1 MINNSGKNV
10 AVVNQKGGVGKTT
23 TSINLSTGLALAG
36 KKVLLID
43 MDPQAHSTVGLGFQ
57 PGSYVK
63 ALDDVLA
70 QRTSLEDAI
79 LETQVQNLFIAP
91 SRIHLDR
98 TEHELSTALFRE
110 SLLAK
115 AIGTL
120 NYDFIVIDCRPT
132 LGTLT
137 INAIFASTFII
148 VPCEMSRYSLDG
160 FADLMETID
169 AIKGINVNKQEFV
182 RILLTKFDVRNSVSN
197 EWVMTQLNNGYKD
210 FLFQTK
216 IRRNEALNQ
225 AHMAMEPIFN
235 FKADSPGAED
245 YAQLAKEFLR
255 LCQ

>member
-1 MINNSGKNV
+1 MSDHLRKSV

-23 TSINLSTGLALAG
+23 TAINLSSGLALAG
-36 KKVLLID
+36 KRVLLID
-43 MDPQAHSTVGLGFQ
+43 MDPQAHSTVGLGFE
-57 PGSYVK
+57 PGSYDK

-70 QRTSLEDAI
+70 QSVAMEEAI
-79 LETQVQNLFIAP
+79 LKTQVQNLFLTP

-110 SLLAK
+110 SLIAK
-115 AIGTL
+115 AIGGL
-120 NYDFIVIDCRPT
+120 DYDFIVIDCRPT

-137 INAIFASTFII
+137 INAIYAATFII

-169 AIKGINVNKQEFV
+169 AIKGRNVKKQEFV
-182 RILLTKFDVRNSVSN
+182 RILLTKFDARNRVSN
-197 EWVMTQLNNGYKD
+197 DWVMAQLENGYKD
-210 FLFQTK
+210 FLFGTR
-216 IRRNEALNQ
+216 IRKNEALNQ

-245 YAQLAKEFLR
+245 YAQLTKEFLS

>member
-1 MINNSGKNV
+1 MTSNSRKNV
-10 AVVNQKGGVGKTT
+10 AIVNQKGGVGKTT
-23 TSINLSTGLALAG
+23 TSINLSTGLARAG

-43 MDPQAHSTVGLGFQ
+43 MDPQAHSTVGLGFE
-57 PGSYVK
+57 PGSYDK

-70 QRTSLEDAI
+70 QRSSLEEAI
-79 LETQVQNLFIAP
+79 LRTQVQNLFLVP

-115 AIGTL
+115 AIGAL
-120 NYDFIVIDCRPT
+120 DYDFIVFDCRPT

-137 INAIFASTFII
+137 INAIYASTFII

-169 AIKGINVNKQEFV
+169 AVKGRNVNKQDFV
-182 RILLTKFDVRNSVSN
+182 RILLTKFDARNRVSN
-197 EWVMTQLNNGYKD
+197 DWVMTQLDGGYKD
-210 FLFQTK
+210 FLFETK
-216 IRRNEALNQ
+216 IRKNEALNQ

-245 YAQLAKEFLR
+245 YAQLTKEFLS